1 LHRAQAEKCL
11 VKHQRILAYV
21 DAVVRTGSFR
31 KAAERMNVTG
41 SALTRRILD
50 LEKELGAPLF
60 ERRPRGVRLT
70 SAGEIFVAFARA
82 QIAEAQRLASR
93 IEDLRGLRRGT
104 VRMAC
109 SQALA
114 HGFLPQMIGLFSAR
128 HPLITFQ
135 VEVLDHEAALA
146 ALAGYAVDLVLV
158 YRPTI
163 LGDLQPLTKV
173 PQRLVALFPVG
184 HKLKGRGP
192 LRLRECIR
200 HPLAMPERPIGGRL
214 QIDEFAARTGTTIS
228 PAVESNSFEFL
239 RGCVRHAGMVSF
251 QIELG
256 VGHVGMRESGG
267 ILARPIDER
276 DIPRADLVLGQLRG
290 RNLPVAAALFA
301 ELLGRELAALG

>member
-1 LHRAQAEKCL
+1 M
-11 VKHQRILAYV
+11 KHQRILGYV

-31 KAAERMNVTG
+31 KAAERVNVTG

-60 ERRPRGVRLT
+60 ERKSRGVRLT

-104 VRMAC
+104 VRLAC
-109 SQALA
+109 SQAVA
-114 HGFLPQMIGLFSAR
+114 HAFLPQVLGKFADR

-146 ALAGYAVDLVLV
+146 ALSGYLVDLVLV

-163 LGDLQPLTKV
+163 LGDLRPLIKV
-173 PQRLVALFPVG
+173 PQRLVALFPAD
-184 HKLKGRGP
+184 HKLKGRGS
-192 LRLRECIR
+192 LRLRECVR
-200 HPLAMPERPIGGRL
+200 HPLALPQRPIGGRQL
-214 QIDEFAARTGTTIS
+214 LDEFSMRTGTTIV

-239 RGCVRHAGMVSF
+239 LGCVRYGGMVSF
-251 QIELG
+251 QIEIG
-256 VGHVGMRESGG
+256 VARTKGREPGG
-267 ILARPIDER
+267 VSARPIDER
-276 DIPRADLVLGQLRG
+276 DVPCADLVLGQLRG

-301 ELLGRELAALG
+301 ELLMQELAVLR